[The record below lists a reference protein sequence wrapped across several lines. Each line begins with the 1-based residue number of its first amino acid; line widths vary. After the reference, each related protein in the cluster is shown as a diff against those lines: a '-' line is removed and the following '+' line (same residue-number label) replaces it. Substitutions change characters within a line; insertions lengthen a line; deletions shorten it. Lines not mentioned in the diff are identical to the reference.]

1 MTEDEMVGW
10 YYQLNGREFEQL
22 QDMVMDREAWSYVG
36 HGVTESDTTEQ
47 LNTNNGQKNYS
58 RKMCHKTGGRKKANK
73 KTTNQPYNLS
83 QNELK
88 DKKKKKKKIHSQ
100 VYNIKSSRNK
110 TNTESSRVTARKC
123 KS

>member
-1 MTEDEMVGW
+1 MVGW

-22 QDMVMDREAWSYVG
+22 QDLVMDREAWSYVG
-36 HGVTESDTTEQ
+36 HGVTESDMTEQ

-58 RKMCHKTGGRKKANK
+58 RKMCHKTGGRKKTNK

-88 DKKKKKKKIHSQ
+88 GKKKKKKNPQPGI
-100 VYNIKSSRNK
+100 
-110 TNTESSRVTARKC
+110 
-123 KS
+123 